1 MKTPRFIKEYA
12 NWRIK
17 QIKMESDSVSEKD
30 RRIERIE
37 KVVRHCIAGMIT
49 IDDAMRIILRA

>member
-12 NWRIK
+12 NWRVK

-30 RRIERIE
+30 RRIERIR
-37 KVVRHCIAGMIT
+37 KAVRHCDKGMISVDEA
-49 IDDAMRIILRA
+49 IGIILRA